1 MKGDGTE
8 ITMDKHNKREI
19 VKNIAIVFLV
29 IMLILTFFSNTILNR
44 TLPEVSTQMITN
56 GTVSS
61 QVRGEG
67 NVETEDPYNLTI
79 NETRKIKS
87 VLKREGDHVDVG
99 DIIYTLEGEVSE
111 ELTTAK
117 NDLEELK
124 QEYDL
129 SVIDSGLSSTEAT
142 QIEAGVTVKTGSIL
156 SVLEAKDNEITSL
169 KGQLEEKN
177 NKKADLE
184 YKISLEESSSGD
196 PTDTSAEERAL
207 EAAENALDA
216 AKERLSNAK
225 ETLDSYIA
233 ANAAIETKNA
243 AIENYHRAYD
253 EYYGTSETMGAKEK
267 CDKAEMDYDSRKNDY
282 KKKYDDYQSK
292 VADYQKKS
300 SEYLA
305 ADPSASN
312 YAELEKAMKDA
323 EIAKNNA
330 QTAMENALKAKDKAE
345 IDFNAAKIAKENAQ
359 SALTVAEQ
367 AMKEAEEI
375 QVIVPTE
382 EEMNAAQNEVNSAQQ
397 DVTAKEALVADA
409 RKKLNDKKNSGSS
422 SSNESA
428 LKKELKEVEKNIDE
442 ISDKIDKIEKER
454 EDFLSEEKTKL
465 GLEKKYQEVLKK
477 QEEIKELEEKA
488 LGGDIKSPVAGTIV
502 STAYSTGEK
511 TEAGGTVAVIQID
524 GKGYKLSFPVSAKE
538 ARNVKVGDDVT
549 IENAWYYGDID
560 VNLVAIQPDKTN
572 TRDGKILVFSLTGES
587 VQAGQNMTLSVG
599 QKSSNYD
606 FIVPISALHED
617 NDGNFILIM
626 QERSTPFGT
635 RYIAKKVEAKVLAKD
650 DKVAAIDAELLGYEY
665 VITNS
670 SKELEKGDQ
679 VKLAE

>member
-1 MKGDGTE
+1 
-8 ITMDKHNKREI
+8 MDKHNKREI

-44 TLPEVSTQMITN
+44 TLPEVSTQMITS

-79 NETRKIKS
+79 NETRKIKG

-129 SVIDSGLSSTEAT
+129 SVIDSGLSSAEAA

-156 SVLEAKDNEITSL
+156 SVLEAKDKEATAL
-169 KGQLEEKN
+169 RGQLDEKN
-177 NKKADLE
+177 KQKDDLE
-184 YKISLEESSSGD
+184 YKISLEENSSAD

-216 AKERLSNAK
+216 AKDRLSNAK
-225 ETLDSYIA
+225 ETLESYIA
-233 ANAAIETKNA
+233 AKEAIETKNT

-267 CDKAEMDYDSRKNDY
+267 CDKAEMDYDAKKSDY
-282 KKKYDDYQSK
+282 KKKYDDYQKK
-292 VADYQKKS
+292 VEDYQTKS

-305 ADPSASN
+305 DPSNADK
-312 YAELEKAMKDA
+312 EKAMKDA

-330 QTAMENALKAKDKAE
+330 QTAMDNALKAKDKAE
-345 IDFNAAKIAKENAQ
+345 IDFNAAKTAKENAQ

-367 AMKEAEEI
+367 AMKEAEAI

-397 DVTAKEALVADA
+397 DVTAKEAQVADA

-428 LKKELKEVEKNIDE
+428 LKKELKEVEKSIEELN
-442 ISDKIDKIEKER
+442 DKIEKIEKER
-454 EDFLSEEKTKL
+454 DDFLSEEKTKL

-488 LGGDIKSPVAGTIV
+488 LGGEIKSPVAGTIV

-549 IENAWYYGDID
+549 IENSWYYGDIQ

-572 TRDGKILVFSLTGES
+572 TRDGKILVFSLTGDS
-587 VQAGQNMTLSVG
+587 VQAGQNITLSVG